1 MAYAGYP
8 SVAVPQQNVARPVR
22 YPTMKVTVIRI
33 FSVASIIFGLASI
46 GIQVSIKKKKKYS
59 MACRSNFFP
68 HIISIWKN
76 ILITKITTLVLNV
89 TEIHYYIIFE
99 VADHVSAGIWGGIF
113 YVIAG
118 SFGLASSQQ
127 RTKSL

>member
-1 MAYAGYP
+1 
-8 SVAVPQQNVARPVR
+8 
-22 YPTMKVTVIRI
+22 
-33 FSVASIIFGLASI
+33 
-46 GIQVSIKKKKKYS
+46 

-76 ILITKITTLVLNV
+76 ILITKITTLVLNI
-89 TEIHYYIIFE
+89 TELHYYIIFE

-113 YVIAG
+113 HVIAG
-118 SFGLASSQQ
+118 SFGLAISQQ